1 MDIRV
6 EDRLSIND
14 LLMKYVWASDTGDVD
29 AFIDTF
35 LPDGM
40 IGRTSGERYERRAG
54 IRRFAEESIS
64 PPGNRG
70 RMHFFQTI
78 SVEPEARGYRVF
90 SFWQVVQVTARAG
103 GKVRSTGTTSDLCVK
118 VDGRFRFKERII
130 GRWNDETAP
139 WKYDVASPSL
149 PV

>member
-1 MDIRV
+1 
-6 EDRLSIND
+6 
-14 LLMKYVWASDTGDVD
+14 
-29 AFIDTF
+29 
-35 LPDGM
+35 
-40 IGRTSGERYERRAG
+40 
-54 IRRFAEESIS
+54 
-64 PPGNRG
+64 
-70 RMHFFQTI
+70 
-78 SVEPEARGYRVF
+78 
-90 SFWQVVQVTARAG
+90 VTARAG